1 MDKVAWI
8 QWSAQVHTGKLP
20 LTLLNLELIVDHDLP
35 NEIGERPQVF
45 PFQKE
50 EENLVSK
57 SLFIAQAVPSNS
69 KYLMKGFLLV
79 FNYKMQYPASFF
91 FVTFNMMLKACHWE
105 CFLSKFLIDF

>member
-50 EENLVSK
+50 EEKKRKILYQSHCLLPK
-57 SLFIAQAVPSNS
+57 QYQAIAS
-69 KYLMKGFLLV
+69 
-79 FNYKMQYPASFF
+79 
-91 FVTFNMMLKACHWE
+91 
-105 CFLSKFLIDF
+105 I